1 MSLVLV
7 AIVLAICA
15 GAVVAVST
23 REPGAAA
30 IGLAVSLV
38 AAALMTDPL
47 PSAAIL
53 GVRVVAALLVAT
65 IIRAALRGG
74 QRQPSPLGWPAEAL
88 LATGGAIAGLGVAVG
103 LASLSAVSGGG
114 PGGPGVPG
122 LGGPVPGGPVGGGDG
137 LAGGVELTSMAL
149 TVAAGT
155 ALLALGLAPLLHGRP
170 GARRAIGLVLVT
182 QSVLLIRI
190 GIAGPSVELE
200 EIARAALLVVSAAT
214 GATLAR
220 AATMA
225 RATEDAD
232 LGAPG
237 DGRRTPPLPITR

>member
-30 IGLAVSLV
+30 IGLAVALV

-47 PSAAIL
+47 PSAPIL

-65 IIRAALRGG
+65 IIRAALRDG
-74 QRQPSPLGWPAEAL
+74 QPQPSPLGWPAESL

-103 LASLSAVSGGG
+103 LASLAASMGGG
-114 PGGPGVPG
+114 PGGPGPGPGVPGAGTPDG
-122 LGGPVPGGPVGGGDG
+122 LGGG
-137 LAGGVELTSMAL
+137 LDGGVQLTSMAL

-155 ALLALGLAPLLHGRP
+155 GLLALGLAPLLHGHP

-182 QSVLLIRI
+182 QSVLLVRI
-190 GIAGPSVELE
+190 GVAGPAVEME

-220 AATMA
+220 AATVA

-232 LGAPG
+232 IEPG
-237 DGRRTPPLPITR
+237 DGRRTPPLPMAR